1 LFDHNCG
8 KTGAKLSFSVN
19 CFNMNALV
27 EKDFLPLIID
37 DFLLAFP
44 DLMTEIN
51 RVIKNYE
58 NARNPYPVCI
68 TKKCI

>member
-1 LFDHNCG
+1 
-8 KTGAKLSFSVN
+8 
-19 CFNMNALV
+19 MNALV